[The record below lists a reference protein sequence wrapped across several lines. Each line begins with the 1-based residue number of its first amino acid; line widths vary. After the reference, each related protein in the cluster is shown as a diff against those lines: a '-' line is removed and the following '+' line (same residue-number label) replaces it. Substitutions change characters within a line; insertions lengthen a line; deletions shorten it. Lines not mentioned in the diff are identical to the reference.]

1 MYVKN
6 IQNKNSLKVG
16 KTNKE
21 NNVKYLET
29 KIKKMQAKLSKAN
42 RKST

>member
-21 NNVKYLET
+21 NNVKHLET